1 MTTQKLARQMQDG
14 HIFQFHICEN
24 LVTCQTFIKGMVF
37 GLKHPKFVMNHG
49 PCSQKTYHQL
59 KYQRVTYYDGRNS
72 SPLNFSVLFF
82 YPIMG

>member
-1 MTTQKLARQMQDG
+1 
-14 HIFQFHICEN
+14 
-24 LVTCQTFIKGMVF
+24 MVF

-72 SPLNFSVLFF
+72 SPLNFSILFF